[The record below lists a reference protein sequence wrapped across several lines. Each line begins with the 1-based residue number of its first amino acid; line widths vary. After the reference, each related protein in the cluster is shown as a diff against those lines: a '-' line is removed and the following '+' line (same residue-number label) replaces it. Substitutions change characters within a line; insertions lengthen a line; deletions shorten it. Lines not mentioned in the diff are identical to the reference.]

1 MGANAAPQHVLTD
14 THVRGLLHGHDC
26 ITSLSL
32 CWRTDS
38 PSDLHLLAR
47 FGNLRQ
53 LELHL
58 DEADGLMH
66 MSSLKGLLELHLS
79 IRKITRPRPWCYS
92 NCSEILKGNKD
103 SLLHVSLSAHAWHA
117 STYWALLHLSKLRTF
132 RLAIHELQPENA
144 EVLIQLR
151 LSQSMSVAIHK
162 LDQRVVRLVP
172 TMHNLTTLTLV
183 GLDLTSVYFQPQ
195 STLQAL
201 TLRGVCIKGTQL
213 KQMVQNFPSLKQLNL
228 QRVRVRGL
236 RIFPETLC
244 TILRLRNL
252 STLGL
257 GLLGGLTAATVCRI
271 EAFIRAQQSAGMAQP
286 KIHVTC
292 WLADEVIRV
301 VVDYTRSPV
310 LCGAEFDGRMLT
322 HTQRSTAQVMYL
334 SARAVSNSL
343 ASIATFKGASA
354 NMLQR
359 TSGRLTSHA
368 DGLVGMLRSH
378 TWKQVESMGPLGSL
392 VAVAI
397 VGINV
402 ACVLLCVSNRPTPA
416 QQRGSD
422 I

>member
-1 MGANAAPQHVLTD
+1 MGANPAPQHVLTD
-14 THVRGLLHGHDC
+14 SHVRGLLHGHDC

-32 CWRTDS
+32 CWR
-38 PSDLHLLAR
+38 SDGSRPLSWLAW

-53 LELHL
+53 LELQL
-58 DEADGLMH
+58 DEADALMH
-66 MSSLKGLLELHLS
+66 LSSLKGLLELHLR
-79 IRKITRPRPWCYS
+79 IRQITRPRSY
-92 NCSEILKGNKD
+92 CSCDEVLQGNKD
-103 SLLHVSLSAHAWHA
+103 SLLHVSLSAHTWDD

-132 RLAIHELQPENA
+132 RLAIHELKPDNA

-151 LSQSMSVAIHK
+151 PSQSMSIAMHK
-162 LDQRVVRLVP
+162 FDQRVVGLVP
-172 TMHNLTTLTLV
+172 TMHNLTTLALV

-213 KQMVQNFPSLKQLNL
+213 KQLVQNFPSLKQLSL
-228 QRVRVRGL
+228 QRVRVRGF
-236 RIFPETLC
+236 RIFPDTLC

-292 WLADEVIRV
+292 WLTDEVIRLC
-301 VVDYTRSPV
+301 VDYTRSPV

-322 HTQRSTAQVMYL
+322 HTQRSMAQFMYL
-334 SARAVSNSL
+334 SARAGSNSL

-354 NMLQR
+354 SILQR
-359 TSGRLTSHA
+359 TSGRLTSYA
-368 DGLVGMLRSH
+368 DGRVGMLRSL
-378 TWKQVESMGPLGSL
+378 TQKQVESMGSFGSL

-397 VGINV
+397 VGVNV
-402 ACVLLCVSNRPTPA
+402 ACVLCVSNRPTPA
-416 QQRGSD
+416 
-422 I
+422 